1 MKSVKKV
8 ERVGLTKQMNDG
20 YICTITVYNNV
31 HDITIKYEDG
41 KEIEHCHFSN
51 FKKGTIRKYSAK
63 EIGEQRIGEKNMM
76 SCGME
81 CSIIAYRGAHDIDVQ
96 FEDGNIVNHRAYH
109 SFLSG
114 KILNDKFSHNWSQI
128 EDLTGKKFN
137 RWTVLYFDK
146 ENRKSNMLHWIC
158 KCDCGTIKSVC
169 GRDLRNGKSKSCGCL
184 KNEINRKRC
193 SENVKTKKLKEEYPE
208 LIKYLVNEEDGE
220 LTLGQRSHEIECI
233 CPLCKE
239 RKTYKSTRD
248 FYKYGFV
255 CQNCS
260 SKISYPN
267 RFIYKFLTQ
276 LGIEFE
282 TEKMFDWLGK
292 KRYDFFIPSLSCVI
306 EAHGQQHYTN
316 SLWSTVEE
324 QHKNDMLKEN
334 LALSNGITN
343 YIQLDCRKSSM
354 KYIKQSI
361 LNNEKMGELFDL
373 TKIDWNKIDK
383 ELREV

>member
-1 MKSVKKV
+1 MDISKLIGLDVLNNILKKV
-8 ERVGLTKQMNDG
+8 YAK
-20 YICTITVYNNV
+20 IT
-31 HDITIKYEDG
+31 DET
-41 KEIEHCHFSN
+41 S
-51 FKKGTIRKYSAK
+51 KK
-63 EIGEQRIGEKNMM
+63 
-76 SCGME
+76 
-81 CSIIAYRGAHDIDVQ
+81 ID
-96 FEDGNIVNHRAYH
+96 
-109 SFLSG
+109 
-114 KILNDKFSHNWSQI
+114 LNTQA
-128 EDLTGKKFN
+128 
-137 RWTVLYFDK
+137 
-146 ENRKSNMLHWIC
+146 
-158 KCDCGTIKSVC
+158 
-169 GRDLRNGKSKSCGCL
+169 
-184 KNEINRKRC
+184 
-193 SENVKTKKLKEEYPE
+193 
-208 LIKYLVNEEDGE
+208 
-220 LTLGQRSHEIECI
+220 IECI